1 MKIPGITH
9 IVYVMLENRSFDNV
23 LGWLYA
29 DQDPAAIIPQGSL
42 PLYFG
47 GLQRGDHS
55 NPDGKGNEIHV
66 SKIVPSQGQTIPS
79 VDPHEEFEHVQKQ
92 IANRMRGFVIDFA
105 DTGSSNPTEIMQ
117 CFTPDSLPVLNSLAS
132 NFAVSDT
139 YFSSI
144 PTQTNCNR
152 AFSLTGNSIG
162 YWNES
167 YDLWGMVN
175 NYWEKLPG
183 YDLGDPYPFTE
194 RTIFD
199 VLSDKGV
206 DWKVF
211 YSQTW
216 PGVDGYEGN
225 YCFTQ
230 DLLWPTMKNY
240 GTSYFETIDGFVR
253 RATQGGLPAFSFI
266 EPKWYEE
273 TTIHGHVVG
282 HPGFDYH
289 PPDNLACGEHFLYD
303 LYFALK
309 YNTEQWKS
317 TLLIINFDEHGGTY
331 DHVQPLAAKAPWDD
345 PRDGTNPPAHTE
357 QNFDFKKLGVRVPL
371 ILVSPLIKGGTVF
384 RSQNGHPFDHTSVI
398 ATILNH
404 FEIPKSEWRLGSR
417 TANAPTFEHVL
428 DPANQRTNV
437 AIKIPL
443 LPCSTTETLVAG
455 DLQKMVMHR
464 YVHYVARK
472 RNFPKA
478 KVKELSNR
486 YLLPA
491 RTMKEVT
498 AAGKLIL
505 DELSRLPA

>member
-1 MKIPGITH
+1 MKIPGINH
-9 IVYVMLENRSFDNV
+9 IVYVMLENRSFDSV

-29 DQDPAAIIPQGSL
+29 KQDPAAIIPHDMLS
-42 PLYFG
+42 PHFR

-55 NPDGKGNEIHV
+55 NPDGKGGAVHVREIP
-66 SKIVPSQGQTIPS
+66 PSRGQTIPS

-92 IANRMRGFVIDFA
+92 IADGTMSGFYTDFLDA
-105 DTGSSNPTEIMQ
+105 GSSNPREIMD
-117 CFTPDSLPVLNSLAS
+117 CFTPDSLPVLNSLAGS
-132 NFAVSDT
+132 FAVSDA

-162 YWNES
+162 YWDES

-175 NYWEKLPG
+175 NYWEKRPD
-183 YDLGDPYPFTE
+183 DLGDPYPFTE

-199 VLSDKGV
+199 VLSGKGV
-206 DWKVF
+206 DWKLF

-216 PGVDGYEGN
+216 PGLAGYEGN

-230 DLLWPTMKNY
+230 DLLWPTMEKLD
-240 GTSYFETIDGFVR
+240 TSYFEKIDGFFR

-273 TTIHGHVVG
+273 VTIHGHVLG

-289 PPDNLACGEHFLYD
+289 PPDNLACGEHFLYS

-309 YNTEQWKS
+309 SNTEQWKS

-331 DHVQPLAAKAPWDD
+331 DHVRPPATEAPWDN
-345 PRDGTNPPAHTE
+345 PQDGTNPPDYTE
-357 QNFDFKKLGVRVPL
+357 QNFDFKRLGVRVPL
-371 ILVSPLIKGGTVF
+371 ILVSPLIKEGIVF
-384 RSQNGHPFDHTSVI
+384 RPLKGDHFDHTSVI

-404 FEIPKSEWRLGSR
+404 FEIPKAEWRLGSR
-417 TANAPTFEHVL
+417 TANAQTFEYVL
-428 DPANQRTNV
+428 DPATQRTDV
-437 AIKIPL
+437 EIKIPL
-443 LPCSTTETLVAG
+443 LPCPTTETLVAG
-455 DLQKMVMHR
+455 DLPKMVMHR

-478 KVKELSNR
+478 KVKELSNL

-498 AAGKLIL
+498 AAGKRIL
-505 DELSRLPA
+505 DELSRLPR